1 MLSQKQLKSLEILK
15 KFVAE
20 TPVNQV
26 QALVEKY
33 AQLEVTSPTMAK
45 YLHILN
51 NCDFIGH
58 AIHEQR
64 YKGCVL
70 KLGHPP
76 EKKKIVFHY
85 NDPAFCGV
93 IFFNTFVE

>member
-20 TPVNQV
+20 TPVNEV
-26 QALVEKY
+26 QALVAKY
-33 AQLEVTSPTMAK
+33 AQLEVASPTMPQ

-58 AIHEQR
+58 AVHNQR
-64 YKGCVL
+64 YSVL
-70 KLGHPP
+70 KLGQPP

-93 IFFNTFVE
+93 LFFNTFVS

>member
-1 MLSQKQLKSLEILK
+1 MLTQKQLKSLEILK

-20 TPVNQV
+20 TPENEV

-33 AQLEVTSPTMAK
+33 AQLEVDSPTMAQ

-58 AIHEQR
+58 AVHHAR

-70 KLGHPP
+70 KLGQPP
-76 EKKKIVFHY
+76 EKKKIVLHY

-93 IFFNTFVE
+93 LFFITFVA